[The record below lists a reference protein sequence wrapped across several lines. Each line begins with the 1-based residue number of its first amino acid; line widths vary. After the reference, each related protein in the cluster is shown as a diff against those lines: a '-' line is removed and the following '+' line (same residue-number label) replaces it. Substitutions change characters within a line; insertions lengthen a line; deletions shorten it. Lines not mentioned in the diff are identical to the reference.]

1 MKTIMIIDDELKIL
15 KNVRSCL
22 EKNFNVITVE
32 SNRKALDIIQRSD
45 KDLGLILIDSNI
57 PDTEIPAFFS
67 MKPNMDK
74 KIDTTKTE
82 DFLIKPFT
90 RNQLVDFVKNKIR
103 ES

>member
-1 MKTIMIIDDELKIL
+1 MKTVMIIDDESNVL
-15 KNVRSCL
+15 KNVKSFL
-22 EKNFNVITVE
+22 ENDFNVIAVD
-32 SNRKALDIIQRSD
+32 SNRKALDVIEKRD

-67 MKPNMDK
+67 MKPDIDK

-90 RNQLVDFVKNKIR
+90 RNQLIEFVKNKIR
-103 ES
+103 